1 MIRRKKTTRN
11 FFVCA
16 ASILYAFIFFS
27 CKPQAE
33 TPYDLYNSQTLRS
46 SALKASEAIVWMSS
60 ETAGS
65 DTMPQDGR
73 FIRLPGGKLYNTAA
87 LFITDLFGGDAI
99 YPAAEGFTS
108 LDTRM
113 IPEDAY
119 ALCKRLI
126 EGFKKKELAADFF
139 CAGFDFLKIVYEYE
153 LRDLPDIQGGIIGKA
168 HIDDGGVLQ
177 VPLRLRSGADFIY
190 LSVYLVRENAGASY
204 GAAFKV
210 EQIVFEEEK
219 K

>member
-1 MIRRKKTTRN
+1 MIHRKKTARN
-11 FFVCA
+11 FLVFA
-16 ASILYAFIFFS
+16 ASVLYAFVFFS

-33 TPYDLYNSQTLRS
+33 TPYDLYQTHTLRS
-46 SALKASEAIVWMSS
+46 SALKASEATLWISS
-60 ETAGS
+60 ETDAA
-65 DTMPQDGR
+65 DKMPQDER
-73 FIRLPGGKLYNTAA
+73 LIRLPGGKLYNTAA
-87 LFITDLFGGDAI
+87 LFITGLFSGEAV

-126 EGFKKKELAADFF
+126 EDCKKKELAADFF
-139 CAGFDFLKIVYEYE
+139 SSGFDFLKIVYEYE
-153 LRDLPDIQGGIIGKA
+153 LRHLPDIEDGIIGKA
-168 HIDDGGVLQ
+168 RIDDGGVLE
-177 VPLRLRSGADFIY
+177 VPLRLRAGADFIY
-190 LSVYLVRENAGASY
+190 LSVYLVRENTEASY
-204 GAAFKV
+204 GAAFKI